1 MSRHSAYDDGHV
13 VEPEGANHQRQ
24 NHKKTDHISQ
34 GSVGPAE
41 GTGQCF
47 LFCLFTSFF
56 GNPIPEMVVPVYE
69 FLFVGEVELLPV
81 LEEVRESKR
90 HSTVVHPTTTVVSL
104 EEEIVSLVNSIT
116 GFT

>member
-1 MSRHSAYDDGHV
+1 MSGAGKAISKGDMQAIRMIV
-13 VEPEGANHQRQ
+13 VGIRQ
-24 NHKKTDHISQ
+24 AKWK
-34 GSVGPAE
+34 SVGP
-41 GTGQCF
+41 GQYF

-104 EEEIVSLVNSIT
+104 EEIVSLANSIT

>member
-1 MSRHSAYDDGHV
+1 
-13 VEPEGANHQRQ
+13 
-24 NHKKTDHISQ
+24 
-34 GSVGPAE
+34 
-41 GTGQCF
+41 
-47 LFCLFTSFF
+47 
-56 GNPIPEMVVPVYE
+56 MVVPVYE